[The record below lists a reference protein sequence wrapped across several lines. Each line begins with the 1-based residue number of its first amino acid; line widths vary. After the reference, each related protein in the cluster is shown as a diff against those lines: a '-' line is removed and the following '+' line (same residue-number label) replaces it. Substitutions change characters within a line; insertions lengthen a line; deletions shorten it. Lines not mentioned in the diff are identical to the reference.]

1 MVGLKGIVVAGAE
14 RSPRLDHLRNA
25 ARVRYREPLA
35 PVGDERLLFTTGATN
50 RGTRLVNHVDQLVRE
65 AAAVLGSTAK
75 EVVTLALDKL
85 EPGAVLLRNT
95 HVCRVSRGDGRRHR
109 HSRDRASNPV
119 DEEAGLTYA
128 VLDENVGSLL

>member
-35 PVGDERLLFTTGATN
+35 PVGDDRLLFTAGATN

-65 AAAVLGSTAK
+65 APPSSVY
-75 EVVTLALDKL
+75 VQ
-85 EPGAVLLRNT
+85 
-95 HVCRVSRGDGRRHR
+95 
-109 HSRDRASNPV
+109 NPI
-119 DEEAGLTYA
+119 
-128 VLDENVGSLL
+128 

>member
-1 MVGLKGIVVAGAE
+1 MPRLQRRGHSLNVAEVVGLRGIVVAGAE
-14 RSPRLDHLRNA
+14 RSPRLDHLRNT

-75 EVVTLALDKL
+75 ETVTLALDKL
-85 EPGAVLLRNT
+85 EQAPFFFATPTSAALSPNG
-95 HVCRVSRGDGRRHR
+95 
-109 HSRDRASNPV
+109 
-119 DEEAGLTYA
+119 
-128 VLDENVGSLL
+128 